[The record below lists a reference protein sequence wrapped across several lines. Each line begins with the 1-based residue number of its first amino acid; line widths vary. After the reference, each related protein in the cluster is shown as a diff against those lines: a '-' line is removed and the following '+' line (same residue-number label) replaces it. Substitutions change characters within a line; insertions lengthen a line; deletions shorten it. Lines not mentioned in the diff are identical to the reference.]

1 MYDMSTLVK
10 RYFTITLDDGRTLE
24 LEPPKLKV
32 LKKISQLSK
41 LTGASD
47 GELTVE
53 DIESLSSAI
62 ALSLSKNKSNVNITP
77 DEVEDMFDIDGMY
90 DFLTKYFGWV
100 SEIQSSKN

>member
-1 MYDMSTLVK
+1 MYDMNTLVK

-41 LTGASD
+41 MTNGN
-47 GELTVE
+47 ELTVE

-62 ALSLSKNKSNVNITP
+62 ALSLSKNKSNVKITS
-77 DEVEDMFDIDGMY
+77 DEVEDMFDIDAMY

-100 SEIQSSKN
+100 SEIQNSKN

>member
-1 MYDMSTLVK
+1 MYDMNTLVK

-41 LTGASD
+41 LTNDS
-47 GELTVE
+47 ELTVE
-53 DIESLSSAI
+53 DIESLSTAI
-62 ALSLSKNKSNVNITP
+62 ALSLSKNKSNTKITS

-100 SEIQSSKN
+100 SEIQNSKN

>member
-1 MYDMSTLVK
+1 MYDMNTLVK

-41 LTGASD
+41 LTNGN
-47 GELTVE
+47 ELTVE

-62 ALSLSKNKSNVNITP
+62 ALSLSKNKSNVKITS

-100 SEIQSSKN
+100 SEIQNSKN

>member
-1 MYDMSTLVK
+1 MYDMSVLVK

-41 LTGASD
+41 LTNSN
-47 GELTVE
+47 ELTVE
-53 DIESLSSAI
+53 DIENLSTAI
-62 ALSLSKNKSNVNITP
+62 ALSLSKNKSNVKITS

-100 SEIQSSKN
+100 SEIQNSKN

>member
-41 LTGASD
+41 LTNSN
-47 GELTVE
+47 ELTVE
-53 DIESLSSAI
+53 DIESLSTAI
-62 ALSLSKNKSNVNITP
+62 ALSLSKNKSNVKITS

-100 SEIQSSKN
+100 SEIQNSKN

>member
-10 RYFTITLDDGRTLE
+10 RYFSITLDDGRTLE

-41 LTGASD
+41 LTNGD
-47 GELTVE
+47 ELTVS

-62 ALSLSKNKSNVNITP
+62 ALSLSKNKSNVKITS
-77 DEVEDMFDIDGMY
+77 DEVEEMFDIDGMY
-90 DFLTKYFGWV
+90 DFLTKYFNWV
-100 SEIQSSKN
+100 SEIQNSKN

>member
-32 LKKISQLSK
+32 LKKISQLSR
-41 LTGASD
+41 LTND

-62 ALSLSKNKSNVNITP
+62 ALSLSKNKSNVKITS

-100 SEIQSSKN
+100 SEIQNSKN

>member
-41 LTGASD
+41 LTNGS
-47 GELTVE
+47 ELTAE
-53 DIESLSSAI
+53 DIESLSTAI
-62 ALSLSKNKSNVNITP
+62 ALSLSKNKSNVKITS

-100 SEIQSSKN
+100 SEIQNSKN